1 MQTVITSK
9 FQTTIPKKI
18 REKLLLSVKDTL
30 NWEIED
36 GRIIVSPMQTDFL
49 KHKNSV
55 RIGPGAIKSAVIYAA
70 LLMPSQ
76 YSSQYPSARSTR
88 NASIVRAFSGVHHAP
103 AIFRRS

>member
-9 FQTTIPKKI
+9 FQTKKPKKI

-30 NWEIED
+30 DWKVVN

-55 RIGPGAIKSAVIYAA
+55 RIGPGDLSEDIQAA
-70 LLMPSQ
+70 RK
-76 YSSQYPSARSTR
+76 ARAER
-88 NASIVRAFSGVHHAP
+88 YR
-103 AIFRRS
+103 

>member
-9 FQTTIPKKI
+9 FQTTIPKAI
-18 REKLLLSVKDTL
+18 REKLLLSVKDSL

-55 RIGPGAIKSAVIYAA
+55 HVGPGNIAEDIQAA
-70 LLMPSQ
+70 KK
-76 YSSQYPSARSTR
+76 
-88 NASIVRAFSGVHHAP
+88 IRAE
-103 AIFRRS
+103 RYK

>member
-9 FQTTIPKKI
+9 FQTTIPKEI

-49 KHKNSV
+49 RHKGSIQV
-55 RIGPGAIKSAVIYAA
+55 GRGDIAEDI
-70 LLMPSQ
+70 Q
-76 YSSQYPSARSTR
+76 TAR
-88 NASIVRAFSGVHHAP
+88 AMRAE
-103 AIFRRS
+103 RYK

>member
-49 KHKNSV
+49 KHKNSL
-55 RIGPGAIKSAVIYAA
+55 RIGQGDISADIQAARAI
-70 LLMPSQ
+70 
-76 YSSQYPSARSTR
+76 
-88 NASIVRAFSGVHHAP
+88 RAG
-103 AIFRRS
+103 RYK